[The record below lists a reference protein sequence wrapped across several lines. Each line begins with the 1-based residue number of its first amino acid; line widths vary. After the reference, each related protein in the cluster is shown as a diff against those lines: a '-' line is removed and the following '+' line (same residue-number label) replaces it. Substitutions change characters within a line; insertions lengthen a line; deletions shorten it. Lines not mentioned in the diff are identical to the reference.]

1 MKLIYCKEC
10 RDVVNLDF
18 AERAC
23 KCGRSKGWY
32 KDSLN
37 AVIMGP
43 CVPLGILNHTLR
55 LAVSHQADEGWS
67 DEFTAF
73 VVSKSCKTV
82 ERLY

>member
-18 AERAC
+18 VEREC
-23 KCGRSKGWY
+23 KCGRSRGRY

-43 CVPLGILNHTLR
+43 CVPLGISNASLQEAIR
-55 LAVSHQADEGWS
+55 WRPDSGRGSVVE
-67 DEFTAF
+67 AF
-73 VVSKSCKTV
+73 VIPKKCETV